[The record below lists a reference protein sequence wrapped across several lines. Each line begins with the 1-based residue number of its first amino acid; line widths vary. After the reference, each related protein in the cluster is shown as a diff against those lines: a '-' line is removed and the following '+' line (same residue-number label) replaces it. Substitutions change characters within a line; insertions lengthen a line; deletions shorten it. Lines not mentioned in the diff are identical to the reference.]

1 MARYKDSVCKLCRRE
16 GEKLFLKGERCYSE
30 KCALDRRGYAP
41 GQHGQNPRRRKG
53 SEYKLQLREKQK
65 MRRIYGILEQQFR
78 NYFKKAERKKGITG
92 ENLLVMLEC
101 RLDNLVYRLGFAPSR
116 NAARQLV
123 RHGHFTVNQKKTDI
137 PSYQAKP
144 GDIISVKEKSR
155 NLDIIHSAL
164 KEARGADLP
173 YLRLDKA
180 KLLGELLEL
189 PKRTDIPVLAQEQ
202 LIVELYSK

>member
-1 MARYKDSVCKLCRRE
+1 MARYKESVCKLCRRE

-30 KCALDRRGYAP
+30 KCAFDRRGYAP
-41 GQHGQNPRRRKG
+41 GQHGQSPRRRKG

-65 MRRIYGILEQQFR
+65 VRRIYGILEQQFR

-137 PSYQAKP
+137 PSYQAEP
-144 GDIISVKEKSR
+144 GDIISVREKSR

>member
-1 MARYKDSVCKLCRRE
+1 MARYKESVCKLCRRE

-30 KCALDRRGYAP
+30 KCAFDRRGYAP

-53 SEYKLQLREKQK
+53 SEYGLQLREKQK
-65 MRRIYGILEQQFR
+65 VRRIYGILEQQFR
-78 NYFKKAERKKGITG
+78 NYFKKAERKKGVTG
-92 ENLLVMLEC
+92 ENLLAMLEC

-123 RHGHFTVNQKKTDI
+123 RHGHFMVNQKKTNI
-137 PSYQAKP
+137 PSYQVEP
-144 GDIISVKEKSR
+144 GDIISVREKSR

-202 LIVELYSK
+202 LVVELYSK

>member
-1 MARYKDSVCKLCRRE
+1 MARYRESVCKLCRRE
-16 GEKLFLKGERCYSE
+16 SEKLFLKGERCYSE
-30 KCALDRRGYAP
+30 KCGLDKRGYAP
-41 GQHGQNPRRRKG
+41 GQHGQTPRRRKG
-53 SEYKLQLREKQK
+53 SEYQLQLREKQK
-65 MRRIYGILEQQFR
+65 LRRIYGILERQFR
-78 NYFKKAERKKGITG
+78 NYFHKAERQKGITG
-92 ENLLVMLEC
+92 ENLIRMLEC
-101 RLDNLVYRLGFAPSR
+101 RLDNLVYRLGFSPSR

-123 RHGHFTVNQKKTDI
+123 RHGHFSVNQKKTNI
-137 PSYQAKP
+137 PSYQVKP
-144 GDIISVKEKSR
+144 GDMISVREKSR
-155 NLDIIHSAL
+155 NLDIIHAAL

>member
-1 MARYKDSVCKLCRRE
+1 MARYKESVCKLCRRE
-16 GEKLFLKGERCYSE
+16 AEKLFLKGERCYSD
-30 KCALDRRGYAP
+30 KCAFDRRGYAP
-41 GQHGQNPRRRKG
+41 GQHGQNPRRRRG
-53 SEYKLQLREKQK
+53 SEYERQLREKQK
-65 MRRIYGILEQQFR
+65 LRRIYGVLERQFR
-78 NYFKKAERKKGITG
+78 DYFRKAERRKGITG
-92 ENLLVMLEC
+92 ESLLVMLEC

-123 RHGHFTVNQKKTDI
+123 GHGHFIVNQKKTDI
-137 PSYQAKP
+137 PSYQVKP
-144 GDIISVKEKSR
+144 GDIISVRDKSK

-189 PKRTDIPVLAQEQ
+189 PKRTDIPILAQEQ
-202 LIVELYSK
+202 VIVELYSK

>member
-1 MARYKDSVCKLCRRE
+1 MARYKESVCKLCRRE

-30 KCALDRRGYAP
+30 KCTLDRRGYAP

>member
-1 MARYKDSVCKLCRRE
+1 MARYRESVCKLCRRE
-16 GEKLFLKGERCYSE
+16 KEKLFLKGERCYSE
-30 KCALDRRGYAP
+30 KCALDRKGYAP

-53 SEYKLQLREKQK
+53 SEFGLQLREKQK
-65 MRRIYGILEQQFR
+65 LRRIYGILERQFR
-78 NYFKKAERKKGITG
+78 NYFQKAERQKGITG
-92 ENLLVMLEC
+92 ENLLRMLEC

-123 RHGHFTVNQKKTDI
+123 RHGHFEVNQKKTNI
-137 PSYQAKP
+137 PSCQVKP
-144 GDIISVKEKSR
+144 SDIIAVREKSR
-155 NLDIIHSAL
+155 NLDIIHAAL

-189 PKRTDIPVLAQEQ
+189 PKRTDIPILAQEQ

>member
-1 MARYKDSVCKLCRRE
+1 MARYRESVCKLCRRE
-16 GEKLFLKGERCYSE
+16 SEKLFLKGERCYSE
-30 KCALDRRGYAP
+30 KCALDKRGYAP
-41 GQHGQNPRRRKG
+41 GQHGQSPRRRKG
-53 SEYKLQLREKQK
+53 SEYQLQLREKQK
-65 MRRIYGILEQQFR
+65 LRRIYGILERQFH
-78 NYFKKAERKKGITG
+78 NYFQKAERQKGITG
-92 ENLLVMLEC
+92 ENLIRMLEC
-101 RLDNLVYRLGFAPSR
+101 RLDNLVYRLGFSPSR

-123 RHGHFTVNQKKTDI
+123 RHGHFAVNQKKTNI
-137 PSYQAKP
+137 PSYQVKP
-144 GDIISVKEKSR
+144 GDMISVRQKSR
-155 NLDIIHSAL
+155 NLDIIHAAL